1 MSHECQAGV
10 CEGLCTGEAARQCYL
25 RTLGEMDQT
34 KARFRH
40 AQSEAERQNRLRD
53 EANAAFSNWL
63 STRDQVA
70 AAEIQKLLNTW
81 PDERAADGQMYL
93 VTPGVNRNGSSGTP
107 WRGPSP
113 G

>member
-1 MSHECQAGV
+1 MSHGCQAGV

-40 AQSEAERQNRLRD
+40 AQLEAERLNRLRE
-53 EANAAFSNWL
+53 EANAAFSSWL
-63 STRDQVA
+63 SNRDQVA

-81 PDERAADGQMYL
+81 PNERAAEGQMYL
-93 VTPGVNRNGSSGTP
+93 VTPGGNRSGSSLTP
-107 WRGPSP
+107 WPSP
-113 G
+113 DQG